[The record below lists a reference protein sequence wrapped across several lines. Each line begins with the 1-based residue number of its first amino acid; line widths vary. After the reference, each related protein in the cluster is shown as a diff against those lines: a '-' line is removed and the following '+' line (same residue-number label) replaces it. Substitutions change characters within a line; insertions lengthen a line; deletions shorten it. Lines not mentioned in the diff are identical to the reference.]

1 MFSCVSEWV
10 FVYISSVPGIQN
22 GYNRTQFL
30 RILDRLVDFWRPLL
44 SNQSADDAFHAVDYN
59 YSPWPYIDDLYDNR
73 AAYVNVIC
81 N

>member
-1 MFSCVSEWV
+1 M
-10 FVYISSVPGIQN
+10 YISSVPGIQN